1 MVSQDQE
8 IEKNLQQSDNVIS
21 FEDKMT
27 SAQRNKA
34 RRKKDRSLER
44 GRFARKASA
53 PIRQTPLTATGRTCD
68 KMSKYV
74 IEPLLGT
81 QQAHIQFFAR
91 DTFEPF

>member
-1 MVSQDQE
+1 
-8 IEKNLQQSDNVIS
+8 
-21 FEDKMT
+21 MT

-34 RRKKDRSLER
+34 RRKRDRSLER
-44 GRFARKASA
+44 GRYARAAAKVQANK
-53 PIRQTPLTATGRTCD
+53 PLTATGRTCN

-81 QQAHIQFFAR
+81 QQAHVQFFAR

>member
-8 IEKNLQQSDNVIS
+8 IQKNLQQSDNVIS

-44 GRFARKASA
+44 GRYARDAAKIQAN
-53 PIRQTPLTATGRTCD
+53 QPLTSTGRICA
-68 KMSKYV
+68 KIAKYV
-74 IEPLLGT
+74 PEPKLGT
-81 QQAHIQFFAR
+81 QGQHAQFWGK
-91 DTFEPF
+91 TFEPF